1 MHCVREAEYLSE
13 YKVLVTFEDGS
24 SRVADLEIHLNGE
37 IFSSLKALDQFKAFR
52 VEPDLDTL
60 VWPNGADF
68 SPDFLYEISIPLSSA
83 GER

>member
-1 MHCVREAEYLSE
+1 MHCVREAEYLSG
-13 YKVLVTFEDGS
+13 YRVRVTFDDGS
-24 SRVADLEIHLNGE
+24 SRVADLESHLDGE
-37 IFSSLKALDQFKAFR
+37 IFSPLKAMDAFKAFR

-68 SPDFLYEISIPLSSA
+68 SPDFLYEIGVPISSA